1 MAFQVA
7 APPLLSLQPDAQIE
21 TPGSQGEGGITRI
34 RGLCGKTG
42 SRPGLLHLLPWP
54 SRTLLFR
61 PLPLCPECLPWIP
74 DGPPRRSGPG
84 RAEVSL
90 LPTRC
95 LCASWPT
102 EPKILTPWPFTEG
115 YRLRHWTSAGLSCSA
130 CDVNGPLGPLWIL
143 VLYPLFGKGCET
155 LPRSLIQVPVL
166 PVGGPACPHTV
177 PAWLSTD
184 PACAKEAPGFEAGA
198 APPTAAGTARLWLV
212 SLLWH

>member
-1 MAFQVA
+1 MRAGHGDGV
-7 APPLLSLQPDAQIE
+7 PLQPWGCRPGPVLVTTSQGRLSWHSRWQLRRCSASSPMPRLRPLGLRVRE
-21 TPGSQGEGGITRI
+21 ESPGSGVSAAK
-34 RGLCGKTG
+34 RGADLG
-42 SRPGLLHLLPWP
+42 SCTCCPGPAGP
-54 SRTLLFR
+54 SSSGR
-61 PLPLCPECLPWIP
+61 CLSVP
-74 DGPPRRSGPG
+74 S
-84 RAEVSL
+84 VSL
-90 LPTRC
+90 GSPT
-95 LCASWPT
+95 AHPG
-102 EPKILTPWPFTEG
+102 EG

-155 LPRSLIQVPVL
+155 LPRSLVQVPVL